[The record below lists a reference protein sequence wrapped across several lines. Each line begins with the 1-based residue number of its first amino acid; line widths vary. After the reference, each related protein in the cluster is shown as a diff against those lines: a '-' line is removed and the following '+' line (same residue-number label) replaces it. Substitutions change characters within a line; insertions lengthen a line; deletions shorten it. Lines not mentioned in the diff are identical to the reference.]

1 MAGEELFN
9 EIFFTDAR
17 IPASARLGGE
27 GEGWMVAMGTLGY
40 ERVGIASQISILSA
54 DLRAM
59 VEAARS
65 VNPGALDDP
74 SLRDRVARVWTEIEL
89 ARLLSLRALS
99 KIMKGEKNWP
109 EVPFAKLSWSSM
121 AQTLAEL
128 AVDLLGPA
136 GVLARGGADAVDRG
150 KWTRLYAFQR
160 YSTIG
165 GGSTEIQKN
174 IIADRAI
181 AMPGKSRA

>member
-1 MAGEELFN
+1 
-9 EIFFTDAR
+9 
-17 IPASARLGGE
+17 
-27 GEGWMVAMGTLGY
+27 
-40 ERVGIASQISILSA
+40 
-54 DLRAM
+54 M
-59 VEAARS
+59 VEAAKS

-74 SLRDRVARVWTEIEL
+74 SLRERIAKIWTEIEL

-121 AQTLAEL
+121 AQTLAAL

-136 GVLARGGADAVDRG
+136 GLLAKGGPDAVDRG

-181 AMPGKSRA
+181 AMPGKSRS